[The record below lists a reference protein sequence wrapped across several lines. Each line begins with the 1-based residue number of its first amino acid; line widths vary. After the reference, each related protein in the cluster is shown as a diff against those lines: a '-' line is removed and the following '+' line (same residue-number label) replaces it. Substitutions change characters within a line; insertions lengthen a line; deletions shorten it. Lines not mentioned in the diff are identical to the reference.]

1 MTALKVVHLS
11 FHLDIQRREPQELLA
26 AWPTLVETAAA
37 VARTGATVDVVQAG
51 HHDARLSVDNVNF
64 HFVRGAAPFTKL
76 SLAWRLIDCVRLLR
90 PDVVQVAGLGSP
102 LQTRALTRTLPSTP
116 VVVQDHAGVPPS
128 GVRKAV
134 HRWGLS
140 QVDAAL
146 FTAREQAEPYFSAG
160 ILRPHLPIFEA
171 LEGSSSFTPGNQ
183 AEARRRTGL
192 TGDPCLLWLGRLD
205 ANKDPLSVL
214 DSVRLAARELPGV
227 KLFCCFSD
235 GELEPQVRAT
245 IEADD
250 RLKRIVHLVGK
261 RPHAEIETLCRAADF
276 LVQGSWREGSGYALI
291 EALACG
297 LPPIVTDIPSF
308 RKITRNG
315 SVGALSPPGD
325 AAAMARNLVDL
336 ANGDRSELRIAA
348 RRHFEQELSYDSIGR
363 DLRHAYEQ
371 VRAAR

>member
-1 MTALKVVHLS
+1 
-11 FHLDIQRREPQELLA
+11 
-26 AWPTLVETAAA
+26 
-37 VARTGATVDVVQAG
+37 VARTGATVDVVQAC
-51 HHDARLSVDNVNF
+51 HHEARLSLHNVDF

-102 LQTRALTRTLPSTP
+102 LQTHQLSRRLPSTP
-116 VVVQDHAGVPPS
+116 VLVQDHAGVPPS
-128 GVRKAV
+128 RVRKSV

-160 ILRPHLPIFEA
+160 VLRPDLPIFEA

-183 AEARRRTGL
+183 AEARGRTGL

-214 DSVRLAARELPGV
+214 DSVRLAAKELPGV
-227 KLFCCFSD
+227 QLFCCFTD
-235 GELEPQVRAT
+235 GELEPKVCAT

-250 RLKRIVHLVGK
+250 RLKRIVHLLGK

-276 LVQGSWREGSGYALI
+276 LVQGSWREGSGYALT

-297 LPPIVTDIPSF
+297 LPAVVTDIPSF
-308 RKITRNG
+308 EK
-315 SVGALSPPGD
+315 
-325 AAAMARNLVDL
+325 
-336 ANGDRSELRIAA
+336 
-348 RRHFEQELSYDSIGR
+348 
-363 DLRHAYEQ
+363 
-371 VRAAR
+371 